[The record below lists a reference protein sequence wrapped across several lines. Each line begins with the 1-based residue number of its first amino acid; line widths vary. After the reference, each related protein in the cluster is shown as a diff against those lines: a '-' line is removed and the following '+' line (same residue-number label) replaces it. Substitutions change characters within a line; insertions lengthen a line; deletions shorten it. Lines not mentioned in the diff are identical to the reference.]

1 VALVSIFIFENNMS
15 YKEKVI
21 QTVKNFIKHNNLI
34 AENDTVLC
42 AVSGGADSI
51 VMASVLIELNYKIA
65 IAHCNFKLRGKQ
77 ADKDE
82 QLVKKFADNY
92 ELSFHSTLF
101 ETEVYAQQHKISIQ
115 MAARELRYEW
125 FEQLRK
131 EFNYSVIAT
140 AHHLNDQIETVLLN
154 LTKGTGLKGIKG
166 IQHKKGNI
174 IRPILQLKKEEIFKY
189 AEKEK
194 LKFRTD
200 ASNNDNKYER
210 NLIRNKVVPIL
221 KTINPSLLNT
231 FEANINHIIDA
242 NELAAYATNS
252 LKKKLIENRKGNYFI
267 SINKLLLQP
276 GRKTLLDSLL
286 TDFDFSHKQVE
297 EVFKIIE
304 AQSGKQVE
312 GDTYTVIK
320 DRNFLI
326 ITQTIASE
334 NNNPIVLIEN
344 EKKKIKTPEF
354 QLKLE
359 VVKFKGIQHKSAEWF
374 TQLDYDKIQ
383 FPLVLRKWKRGDY
396 FYPLGMNKKK
406 KVSNYLVDEKV
417 SLLEKEK
424 ICVLISGEH
433 IIALLGKR
441 IDDRF
446 KVTSNTKK
454 SLELV
459 IKYIHK

>member
-1 VALVSIFIFENNMS
+1 MS

>member
-82 QLVKKFADNY
+82 QLVKKFAENY
-92 ELSFHSTLF
+92 ELPFHSTLF
-101 ETEVYAQQHKISIQ
+101 ETEAYAQKHKISIQ
-115 MAARELRYEW
+115 MAARELRYDW

-154 LTKGTGLKGIKG
+154 LTKGTGLNGIKG

-174 IRPILQLKKEEIFKY
+174 IRPILQLKKEEVFKY

-221 KTINPSLLNT
+221 ETINPSLLNT
-231 FEANINHIIDA
+231 FEANINHIADA
-242 NELAAYATNS
+242 NELAVYATKS

-267 SINKLLLQP
+267 SISKLQFQP
-276 GRKTLLDSLL
+276 GWKTLLDSLL
-286 TDFDFSHKQVE
+286 KDFSFSHKQVE

-326 ITQTIASE
+326 ITQTIATE

-344 EKKKIKTPEF
+344 EKKKIKLPEF

-359 VVKFKGIQHKSAEWF
+359 VAKFKGIQHKSAEWF

-383 FPLVLRKWKRGDY
+383 FPLILRKWKRGDY

-424 ICVLISGEH
+424 ICVLLSGEH
-433 IIALLGKR
+433 IIAILGKR

-459 IKYIHK
+459 IKYNHK